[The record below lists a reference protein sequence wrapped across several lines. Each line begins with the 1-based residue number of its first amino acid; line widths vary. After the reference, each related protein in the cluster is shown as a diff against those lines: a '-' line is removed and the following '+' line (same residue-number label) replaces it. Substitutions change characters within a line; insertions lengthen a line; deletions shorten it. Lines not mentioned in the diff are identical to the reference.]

1 MKKASKDSLYSV
13 QQFLTKNN
21 IGGNETPRFIIDNEP
36 EILDQLMSFSKQ
48 FFYIVRLPD
57 LDLLYMHSG
66 FCSVLGYNNII
77 EKLDQV
83 YNLIH
88 PDDRSVVIEATRKIL
103 FILAQTRVP
112 MENSFYITFRMLN
125 VEGEYVWIQRQTGS
139 FQYDPEGK
147 ITTYISIIRDL
158 SCLPGKS
165 INEIR
170 CHMAGPACQKFEF
183 PDRELKRYIANRSIL
198 TDRELQ
204 VLRELFKGK
213 TSQEVGDALFISVH
227 TVDQHRRNM
236 LHKTKT
242 KNTRELLNYAIS
254 HNLL

>member
-1 MKKASKDSLYSV
+1 MKKTTKNSLHSV

-21 IGGNETPRFIIDNEP
+21 IGRNEPPRFVIENEQ
-36 EILDQLMSFSKQ
+36 EMLSILMSFSQQ

-57 LDLLYMHSG
+57 LDLLYMHPG
-66 FCSVLGYNNII
+66 FCSVLGYKDVI
-77 EKLDQV
+77 EKLDQL

-103 FILAQTRVP
+103 FILAQSRIP

-125 VEGEYVWIQRQTGS
+125 AAGQYVWVQRQTGS

-147 ITTYISIIRDL
+147 IITYISIIRDL
-158 SCLPGKS
+158 SCISGKI
-165 INEIR
+165 INEIS
-170 CHMAGPACQKFEF
+170 CHMTGPLYHTFEF
-183 PDRELKRYIANRSIL
+183 PDRELKQYIANRSIL
-198 TDRELQ
+198 TNRELQ
-204 VLRELFKGK
+204 VLKELFKGK
-213 TSQEVGDALFISVH
+213 TSHEVGDALFISVH

-254 HNLL
+254 HNLI

>member
-1 MKKASKDSLYSV
+1 MKKASEDSLHSV
-13 QQFLTKNN
+13 QQFLTQNN
-21 IGGNETPRFIIDNEP
+21 IGGHETSQFIIDNEP
-36 EILDQLMSFSKQ
+36 EILKQLMSFSRQ

-57 LDLLYMHSG
+57 LKLLYMHPG
-66 FCSVLGYNNII
+66 FCSVLGYKEII
-77 EKLDQV
+77 EELDHL
-83 YNLIH
+83 YSMIH

-103 FILAQTRVP
+103 YILAQSRAP

-125 VEGEYVWIQRQTGS
+125 AAGEYIWIQRQTGS

-147 ITTYISIIRDL
+147 IITYISIVRDL
-158 SCLPGKS
+158 SCIPGKN
-165 INEIR
+165 IHEIS
-170 CHMAGPACQKFEF
+170 CHMTGPLSHIVEF
-183 PDRELKRYIANRSIL
+183 PDKELKGYIANRSIL
-198 TDRELQ
+198 TNRELQ
-204 VLRELFKGK
+204 VLKELFKGK

-254 HNLL
+254 HNLI